1 MCSMIVC
8 VLVPRFEL
16 LSAAVDRE
24 LLLRPAALAPE
35 AGREQTIGEVSGA
48 AEGFGVRPGM
58 RLGEALGR
66 CPELV
71 LVPPDPDRAESAWEE
86 LLARL
91 EGIGAEVESGRPGE
105 AFFAEDGLR
114 DLWGGHLE
122 GVMARAR
129 RAVRVSARLGAG
141 PTRFCAYAA
150 AVQARPRR
158 RRRSRGGRRAQGPTI
173 IREGTGGSFLA
184 PLPVELLRRRL
195 EEGSRLP
202 GTLTRLGIRSLGE
215 LAALPRGAVAGRFG
229 VEGLWAWTLA
239 CGGDEPL
246 RPRLPREGL
255 CEGLDLPEAASGP
268 QLERALALLVDRL
281 LAHPARRGRSV
292 RRLRLAARLAGDGS
306 WRVEVPLREA
316 SASGER
322 ILLALTPKLEAL
334 PGPAR
339 RLELIAVAL
348 GPCAHRQGSLVRDE
362 RERRRA
368 LLAEAIRQARAAGG
382 RDAVLR
388 VLEVDPDSRIPERRA
403 TLAPFPEPQGVE

>member
-16 LSAAVDRE
+16 LSAAGGRE

-35 AGREQTIGEVSGA
+35 AGRERTIGEVSGA

-91 EGIGAEVESGRPGE
+91 EGIAAEVESRRPGE
-105 AFFAEDGLR
+105 AFFAGDGLR

-129 RAVRVSARLGAG
+129 RAVGVPARLGAG
-141 PTRFCAYAA
+141 PSRFCAYAA
-150 AVQARPRR
+150 AFQERPRR
-158 RRRSRGGRRAQGPTI
+158 RRRSGGRRRHGPAI
-173 IREGTGGSFLA
+173 IRPAAARSFLA

-202 GTLTRLGIRSLGE
+202 GTLARLGIRSLGE
-215 LAALPRGAVAGRFG
+215 LAVLPRGAVADRFG
-229 VEGLWAWTLA
+229 PEGLRAWTLA

-246 RPRLPREGL
+246 RPRPPREGV

-292 RRLRLAARLAGDGS
+292 RRLRLAARLSGEGS
-306 WRVEVPLREA
+306 WRVEVPLRQA

-322 ILLALTPKLEAL
+322 ILLALAPKLAAL

-339 RLELIAVAL
+339 RLELAAVAL
-348 GPCAHRQGSLVRDE
+348 GPCAHRQDSLVRDE

-368 LLAEAIRQARAAGG
+368 RLAEAIRQARAAAG

-388 VLEVDPDSRIPERRA
+388 VLEVDPGSRIPERRA
-403 TLAPFPEPQGVE
+403 TLAPFPEPQEMR

>member
-16 LSAAVDRE
+16 LSAAGDRE

-86 LLARL
+86 LLTGL

-105 AFFAEDGLR
+105 AFFAGDGLR

-122 GVMARAR
+122 GVMARAW
-129 RAVRVSARLGAG
+129 RAVGVPARLGAG
-141 PTRFCAYAA
+141 PGRFCAYAA
-150 AVQARPRR
+150 AFQARPWR
-158 RRRSRGGRRAQGPTI
+158 RRRSRGGRRQGPTI
-173 IREGTGGSFLA
+173 VRPGSGRSFLA

-202 GTLTRLGIRSLGE
+202 ETLARLGIRSLGE
-215 LAALPRGAVAGRFG
+215 LAVLPRGAVAGRFG
-229 VEGLWAWTLA
+229 PEGLRAWTLA

-246 RPRLPREGL
+246 RPRSPREGL
-255 CEGLDLPEAASGP
+255 REGLDLPEAASGP

-292 RRLRLAARLAGDGS
+292 RKLRLAARLAGEGS

-322 ILLALTPKLEAL
+322 ILLALAPKLEAL
-334 PGPAR
+334 PGPAQ
-339 RLELIAVAL
+339 RLELAAVAL
-348 GPCAHRQGSLVRDE
+348 GPQAHRQDSLVRDE
-362 RERRRA
+362 RARRRA
-368 LLAEAIRQARAAGG
+368 RLAEAIRQARAAGG

-388 VLEVDPDSRIPERRA
+388 VLEVDPGSRIPERRA
-403 TLAPFPEPQGVE
+403 TLAPFPEPQGTG